1 MARREVMSSVDRSWL
16 LVDGPTN
23 RMVINGLWIFDEPL
37 DYPRL
42 VRTLAERMLSFRRF
56 RQRVVEPTGSLG
68 RAYWEDDPHFDLRGH
83 VRRIALPAPGNRAVL
98 EELISS
104 MVSDPLD
111 TSKPL
116 WEFYLIENYNGGSA
130 ILGRI
135 HHCIADGVA
144 LVSVMLSLTDPTPE
158 DSWQAP
164 PAKERKGGW
173 NPLRP
178 LLRSAAKTINSA
190 VGMGEALL
198 SEGME
203 TLSNPSHLLDLA
215 GQGTWLAGKTAG
227 VLGKLALMTSDD
239 RTVFKGNLSVTK
251 HVAWSEVIALDD
263 VKLVKNR
270 TGTTVNDVLVAVL
283 TGALRRYMLSR
294 GDDPTGKEI
303 RAMVPVNIRPI
314 TDKIE
319 LGNQWALI
327 YLTLPVGIEDP
338 LDRLFEVKRRMDAI
352 KRSPEALITYQIIAG
367 LGLVPNEIANKI
379 KEYFASKASAVL
391 TNVPGPQQKLYFG
404 GSLIDKMVFW
414 VPQSG
419 SIGLGLS
426 ILSYGG
432 EVTVGVIADDHLVPD
447 PQGIVEGYRAEFDLL
462 HQLALLP
469 DTEEIRPPSPPEGTI
484 PLAKTI
490 LSEEKVILSDNGV
503 EAEPDL
509 RDPESVSEALLAEFL
524 TLKAEADRPS
534 EETDPEPRRCHAQTR
549 AGERCQL
556 RSQPNSYYCHLHQ
569 GRVAVIHHDEAQNE
583 NRD

>member
-1 MARREVMSSVDRSWL
+1 MAQRELMSSVDRSWL

-23 RMVINGLWIFDEPL
+23 RMVINGLWFFREQL
-37 DYPRL
+37 DYPRM
-42 VRTLAERMLSFRRF
+42 VRALAERMLSFRRF

-68 RAYWEDDPHFDLRGH
+68 RAYWEDDPHFDLRSH
-83 VRRIALPAPGNRAVL
+83 VRRVALPAPGDRTTL
-98 EELISS
+98 EELVSS
-104 MVSDPLD
+104 IVSDPLD

-116 WEFYLIENYNGGSA
+116 WEFYLIENYEEGSVL
-130 ILGRI
+130 LGRI

-144 LVSVMLSLTDPTPE
+144 LVRVMLSLTDPTPE

-164 PAKERKGGW
+164 PVKKRSGGW

-178 LLRSAAKTINSA
+178 LLRSASKTINSA
-190 VGMGEALL
+190 VEMGEALL
-198 SEGME
+198 AEGME
-203 TLSNPSHLLDLA
+203 TLSNPGHLLDQA
-215 GQGTWLAGKTAG
+215 AKGGMFAGKTAG
-227 VLGKLALMTSDD
+227 VLGKLALMMSDD
-239 RTVFKGNLSVTK
+239 RTIFKGKLGVTK
-251 HVAWSEVIALDD
+251 RVAWSESIALED

-283 TGALRRYMLSR
+283 TGALRRYMIAN

-338 LDRLFEVKRRMDAI
+338 LDRLFEVKRRMDQI
-352 KRSPEALITYQIIAG
+352 KRSPEAMVTYQIIAG

-391 TNVPGPQQKLYFG
+391 TNVPGPPQKLYFG
-404 GSLIDKMVFW
+404 GTLLDKMVFW

-432 EVTVGVIADDHLVPD
+432 EVTIGVMADDHSVPE
-447 PQGIVEGYRAEFDLL
+447 PGGIVDGYRAEFELL

-469 DTEEIRPPSPPEGTI
+469 DAGENRPQLISEGTI
-484 PLAKTI
+484 PPAATI
-490 LSEEKVILSDNGV
+490 EEEE
-503 EAEPDL
+503 EAIRLESSADPEP
-509 RDPESVSEALLAEFL
+509 RDPESVAEVLLAQFL
-524 TLKAEADRPS
+524 ALKAEADLES
-534 EETDPEPRRCHAQTR
+534 TKSDPELRRCYAQTR
-549 AGERCQL
+549 AGGRCQL
-556 RSQPNSYYCHLHQ
+556 RSQPDSHYCHLHQ
-569 GRVAVIHHDEAQNE
+569 GRVAVIHHDEAQKK
-583 NRD
+583 DW